1 MMSGD
6 DRNMSDFDK
15 YSGKRREHSSLFAN
29 VLASIPGTSARRKRL
44 EVERIEKPVLRPER
58 KKATGYDKYIDW
70 KVFILPVLLLF
81 GIMYMPPT
89 KGMIDVGTEYSLGS
103 QTVLDHLSQQLFQKP
118 ISDLE
123 QWQLLTVQI
132 QEQSI
137 RNAAMKR
144 TGFLKRDEKWCR
156 SYKIPVD
163 KENLSRAKMFVEG
176 LTDGA
181 YAAAMTSAAAARND
195 TLTYDSL
202 SPAQKKAADK
212 GIWKLKVALAVMMFT
227 VACFVTACIPLPAV
241 AFCIGL
247 VFTLTGVVS
256 RDDVASLYWSDAVW
270 FIMGSLMFSAAF
282 VKTGVD
288 RRICLAIF
296 NKLAKPSVAAISLV
310 MIAVI
315 APASSFISDHALA
328 AIFLPIGI
336 ILVRGSQREGEGP
349 DMELAK
355 MLMITIAMACNI
367 GGFGAPSGGAR
378 NVIMMTYLNDMFGM
392 DIGYFTWV
400 TYAMPFVLIM
410 MPLTW
415 LAIQWRFKPRTR
427 DLSGAMSYLK
437 EDIARMGKWNRQQ
450 IITLI
455 IFAVM
460 VFLWFTE
467 KEFYQLG
474 IYPVRLGIGV
484 VAIAGGIAYILA
496 GVVNWRDYQ
505 EKVDWGVVWLY
516 AGAIIFGKILDE
528 AGAAFFIARS
538 AVDSLAQFGMS
549 AGLPLVAL
557 AGILTGGMTQIMAD
571 GPAAAAVGPITLNMA
586 SIVHPGTYILPFTAM
601 VTAAASS
608 FAYCLI
614 IGTPPNA
621 IVYASGYLEPKD
633 YLRVGALM
641 WVVANI
647 VLLLLVAI
655 YWMVRGF
662 GGLPGI

>member
-1 MMSGD
+1 MAIE
-6 DRNMSDFDK
+6 
-15 YSGKRREHSSLFAN
+15 RE
-29 VLASIPGTSARRKRL
+29 AR
-44 EVERIEKPVLRPER
+44 PAER

-70 KVFILPVLLLF
+70 KIFIIPLALLF
-81 GIMYMPPT
+81 GIIYMPPT

-103 QTVLDHLSQQLFQKP
+103 SMVIEHLALQHFNKSGA
-118 ISDLE
+118 DLE
-123 QWQLLTVQI
+123 QWQLLTARI

-144 TGFLKRDEKWCR
+144 SGFLKRDEKWCR
-156 SYKIPVD
+156 SYGIPVD
-163 KENLSRAKMFVEG
+163 KQNLARAKAFVEA
-176 LTDGA
+176 LSDDA
-181 YAAAMTSAAAARND
+181 YAAVMVSAASLRTDGLNYD
-195 TLTYDSL
+195 DLT
-202 SPAQKKAADK
+202 PAQKKVADK
-212 GIWKLKVALAVMMFT
+212 GIWKLKVALGVMVFT
-227 VACFVTACIPLPAV
+227 VGCFVTACIPLPAV
-241 AFCIGL
+241 AFFIGIA
-247 VFTLTGVVS
+247 FTFTGVVS
-256 RDDVASLYWSDAVW
+256 REDVASLYWSDAVW
-270 FIMGSLMFSAAF
+270 FILGSLMFSAAF

-288 RRICLAIF
+288 RRICLALF
-296 NKLAKPSVAAISLV
+296 NKLAKPSVAAITFVL
-310 MIAVI
+310 IAVI

-328 AIFLPIGI
+328 AIFLPIAI
-336 ILVRGSQREGEGP
+336 ILFRGSQKEGHPP

-355 MLMITIAMACNI
+355 MLMITVAMACNI

-378 NVIMMTYLNDMFGM
+378 NVIMMTYLNDMFGL

-400 TYAMPFVLIM
+400 TYAMPFVVVM

-415 LAIQWRFKPRTR
+415 LVIRWRFKPKTS
-427 DLSGAMSYLK
+427 DLSGAMTYLQQ
-437 EDIARMGKWNRQQ
+437 DISRMGKWNRQQ
-450 IITLI
+450 IVTLI

-460 VFLWFTE
+460 VWLWFTE

-516 AGAIIFGKILDE
+516 AGAIIFGKVLDE
-528 AGAAFFIARS
+528 AGAAFYLARS
-538 AVDSLAQFGMS
+538 AVEGLAQLGMS
-549 AGLPLVAL
+549 SGLPLIAL

-586 SIVHPGTYILPFTAM
+586 GIVHPGTFVLPFMAM
-601 VTAAASS
+601 VTACASS

-633 YLRVGALM
+633 YLRVGVIL
-641 WVVANI
+641 WVVANV
-647 VLLLLVAI
+647 VLLLMVSF
-655 YWMVRGF
+655 YWMIRGF